1 MSEIQKDVQ
10 RSNII
15 EAITERAE
23 NERNKAIEV
32 ADAYAQ
38 SRAEEAISAIRSI
51 SKDSEDET
59 KAIAEDIRKK
69 AEVSLRME
77 KNRVVLDAKRR
88 SVGRIY
94 EILREKLKGAS
105 AEDFLRLVSSCLASY
120 GEKGQVMRLSANS
133 PVNVGDVEVLEEV
146 KKLGIKVESAKD
158 VKSGFVLSGDCYDRD
173 FSVESIVESL
183 KEKTERECSDR
194 LFGLGEEL

>member
-10 RSNII
+10 SSNII

-23 NERNKAIEV
+23 KERDKAIEL
-32 ADAYAQ
+32 ADAYAR
-38 SRAEEAISAIRSI
+38 SRAEEAVSAIRSI
-51 SKDSEDET
+51 SLNSEEET
-59 KAIAEDIRKK
+59 KAIADDIRKK

-94 EILREKLKGAS
+94 EILREKLKRAS
-105 AEDFLRLVSSCLASY
+105 AEDFLRLISACLAFY
-120 GEKGQVMRLSANS
+120 GEKGQVMRLSYNS
-133 PVNVGDVEVLEEV
+133 PVGVDDVEALETV
-146 KKLGIKVESAKD
+146 KKLGIKVESSKD

-173 FSVESIVESL
+173 FSVESIVESV

-194 LFGLGEEL
+194 LFASGEEL